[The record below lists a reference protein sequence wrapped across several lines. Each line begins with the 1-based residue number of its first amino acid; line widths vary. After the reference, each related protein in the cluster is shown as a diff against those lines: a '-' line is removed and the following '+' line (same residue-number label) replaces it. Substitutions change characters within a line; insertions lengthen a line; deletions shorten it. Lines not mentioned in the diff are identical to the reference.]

1 MHTREASAPAPPAA
15 PDWALLAIDRLAQGV
30 ALLNPSCT
38 VYFANAAARNAVAR
52 AGWSLGDKRLHCPV
66 AADRRAW
73 TDALLQ
79 VCVQGKHRLLE
90 LKTAGGSSSICVSLA
105 PLQVGDQS
113 LAVATFEREDLCGPL
128 ELQLFSAS
136 HGLTLAENQVL
147 QRLCQGQRPAQIARE
162 HGVAHTTVLT
172 QVAAIRIKT
181 RRSSVQALLHKL
193 SRLPHAA
200 GPQTE
205 AA

>member
-1 MHTREASAPAPPAA
+1 MHTREAAAPAA

-73 TDALLQ
+73 TDALLH
-79 VCVQGKHRLLE
+79 VCVYGKHRLLE
-90 LKTAGGSSSICVSLA
+90 LK
-105 PLQVGDQS
+105 LQVGDQS

-147 QRLCQGQRPAQIARE
+147 QRLCRGQRPAQIARE

-172 QVAAIRIKT
+172 QVASIRIKT

-205 AA
+205 VA